1 MSTNESIRNDDTRS
15 MPVWIMPLLLLL
27 LAAMGVWYFLK
38 GSGEAPKVAVQQP
51 APVEVK
57 EPESP
62 ARISTKV
69 VLIDGTELDAYKG
82 GIEDKLVACL
92 SDSACKP
99 GKELWFDFDNL
110 NFDMG
115 SAKITAESEVQVKNI
130 AAILKAYPNLKIKIG
145 GYTDKTGNPDAN
157 KKLSQDRA
165 QATNDAIVAAGA
177 NPAQLEK
184 PEGYGSDFATV
195 PAEASE
201 DDRRIDRRIS
211 VSVRAK

>member
-1 MSTNESIRNDDTRS
+1 
-15 MPVWIMPLLLLL
+15 MPLLLILL
-27 LAAMGVWYFLK
+27 TAMGVWYFLK
-38 GSGEAPKVAVQQP
+38 GSEEAPEVAVQQP

-57 EPESP
+57 EPEPP

-69 VLIDGTELDAYKG
+69 ILADGTELNAYKG

-92 SDSACKP
+92 SDSSCKP
-99 GKELWFDFDNL
+99 GKDLWFDFDNL

-115 SAKITAESEVQVKNI
+115 SAKITAESESQVRNI
-130 AAILKAYPNLKIKIG
+130 AAILQAYPKLKIKIG
-145 GYTDKTGNPDAN
+145 GYTDKTGNADAN

-165 QATNDAIVAAGA
+165 QATHDAIIAAGA
-177 NPAQLEK
+177 NAAQLEE
-184 PEGYGSDFATV
+184 PEGYGSEFATV

-201 DDRRIDRRIS
+201 DDRRSDRRIS